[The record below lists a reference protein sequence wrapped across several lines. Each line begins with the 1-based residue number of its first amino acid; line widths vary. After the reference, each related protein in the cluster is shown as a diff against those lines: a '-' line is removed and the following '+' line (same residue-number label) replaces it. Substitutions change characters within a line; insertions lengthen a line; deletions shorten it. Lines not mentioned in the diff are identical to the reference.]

1 MNRVTN
7 ASAEGLSKPT
17 LNLKSSDGKDGG
29 QFPYNHRQDSVGLHA
44 SPTPHCSAAEAAAAS
59 NLAYKAG
66 RRFLGLIL
74 LSFGSMLIIGCQRS
88 SDSAAAASESSQTEG
103 QDTMGNTDTSFDGME
118 MDQTMPGSDTEA
130 GMGEGNI
137 MPSEPD
143 HHMDSGEDM
152 RGSDYGSGEMMQD
165 ETAQDGY

>member
-1 MNRVTN
+1 MNRITN
-7 ASAEGLSKPT
+7 ASAEGFSKST
-17 LNLKSSDGKDGG
+17 LNVKSFHDKDGG
-29 QFPYNHRQDSVGLHA
+29 RFWDNHCQHSVALDS

-59 NLAYKAG
+59 NLAYRAG
-66 RRFLGLIL
+66 RRFLGLL
-74 LSFGSMLIIGCQRS
+74 LLLFGSMLIIGCQRS
-88 SDSAAAASESSQTEG
+88 SDSAAAASESSQTEE
-103 QDTMGNTDTSFDGME
+103 QDFMGNTDTSFDGME
-118 MDQTMPGSDTEA
+118 MDQTTPGSDTEA